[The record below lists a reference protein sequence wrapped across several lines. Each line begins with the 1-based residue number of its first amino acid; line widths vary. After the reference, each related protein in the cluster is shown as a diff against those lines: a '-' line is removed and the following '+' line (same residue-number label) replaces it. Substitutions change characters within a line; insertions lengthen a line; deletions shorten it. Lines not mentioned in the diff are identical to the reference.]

1 MANNEFLS
9 KWLAKLKKV
18 KHIEVYAVILLAVV
32 VLAIWFIPTGDD
44 TRATTVDTSKYTTTE
59 EYAHTLETKLN
70 NVLSAIS
77 GAGSVQCMVTLDGE
91 VERVLAYSNDEQ
103 SSSTSNTTSNGT
115 TNKTESST
123 SNKEPILINVNGSS
137 EPLVLYEIMPDIK
150 GIVIVASGAGD
161 VRVKLDILKAVQA
174 LLNVQSSQVEIFV
187 KGNN

>member
-9 KWLAKLKKV
+9 KWLAKLKNV

-32 VLAIWFIPTGDD
+32 VLAIWLIPTGD
-44 TRATTVDTSKYTTTE
+44 TRATSIDTSKYTTTE
-59 EYAHTLETKLN
+59 EYAHSLETRLN

-103 SSSTSNTTSNGT
+103 NSSTSNTTSNGT

-187 KGNN
+187 SGNN